1 MRTQFGW
8 SYHKA
13 GGADLEKATKETVVC
28 LKIYRIG
35 NLGY

>member
-1 MRTQFGW
+1 MHTQFGR
-8 SYHKA
+8 SYRKA